1 MVLFSVKWFGRR
13 PSSRSNRAKIKEM
26 IKEYT
31 SEHDEEYVVIGFM
44 NESSNLTANQNY
56 SSNVLF
62 DFKNRLYLAV
72 FTPVIVLIFPDTTLN
87 IAVLISLYERTD
99 IKKYEEMGFTY
110 DLGCYLT

>member
-31 SEHDEEYVVIGFM
+31 SEHDEEYIVCGFM
-44 NESSNLTANQNY
+44 NESSNLTTNQNY

-62 DFKNRLYLAV
+62 DFENRMYLAV
-72 FTPVIVLIFPDTTLN
+72 FTPVFVLIFPDTTLN

-99 IKKYEEMGFTY
+99 IKKYEEMDFAH
-110 DLGCYLT
+110 DLTLYLS